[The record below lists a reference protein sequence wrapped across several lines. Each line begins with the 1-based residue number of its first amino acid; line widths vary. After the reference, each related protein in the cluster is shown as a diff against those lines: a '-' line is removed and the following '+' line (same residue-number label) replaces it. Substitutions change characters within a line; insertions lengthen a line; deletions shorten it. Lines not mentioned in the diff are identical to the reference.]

1 MELKRQEKVREDGE
15 KAKYLQLEIKLEN
28 TLKTTQQKMF
38 KMQSNTTAV
47 MQQVLTSVLSQTIP
61 LDKYQ
66 EFWASIAAMF
76 GSRRYHS

>member
-66 EFWASIAAMF
+66 EF
-76 GSRRYHS
+76 